1 MKEYQPIPQN
11 TEKVGKA
18 CLNAAYKV
26 HTIMGPGLL
35 ESVYQKAMLYEIN
48 SQNLKAQA
56 EVPISITYN
65 SENLGTGLYCDILV
79 ENTVIL
85 ELKSVEKMIPLYQAQ
100 HLTYLKL
107 ANVRLGYL
115 INFNITRLKDGIKRI
130 VL

>member
-100 HLTYLKL
+100 LLTYLKL

-115 INFNITRLKDGIKRI
+115 INFNVNRLKDGIKRM